1 MMVMFTA
8 LEEWVII
15 HIEMGDGLFD
25 RVFVRISSLM
35 QVTYPIHGIVY
46 KSALIGHRQPGN
58 SSHS

>member
-15 HIEMGDGLFD
+15 HIEMGVGLFV
-25 RVFVRISSLM
+25 RVFVRISSLV

-46 KSALIGHRQPGN
+46 KSALIDSASRQPIP
-58 SSHS
+58 